1 MPALVIV
8 DMQPTEF
15 RAAKSP
21 HLQQVV
27 VAEVERY
34 RRLGAPIIVV
44 EYGVLPEKGSM
55 GPTALA
61 IRRALRGYTRT
72 CRVLKYSNNGALVVD
87 QALRGMTR
95 GRKVRVCG
103 VNTGACVFATAKG
116 LKDLGYEVEAHALG
130 VNSETEPRY
139 RTGIKKLAQ
148 VATIRHHRR
157 VGSLVGDNR
166 GWLK

>member
-8 DMQPTEF
+8 DMQPGEF

-21 HLQQVV
+21 HLQQVI
-27 VAEVERY
+27 VAEIERY

-44 EYGVLPEKGSM
+44 EYGVLPEKVSM
-55 GPTALA
+55 GRTALTL
-61 IRRALRGYTRT
+61 RRALWDYART
-72 CRVLKYSNNGALVVD
+72 CRVVKYSNDGSAVVD
-87 QALRGMTR
+87 QALRKMTR
-95 GRKVRVCG
+95 VRKVRVCG

-116 LKDLGYEVEAHALG
+116 LKALGYEVEAHALG